1 MSITQST
8 IRIYDDQLKT
18 DLVHEQTTSGSAT
31 DILIEDVLD
40 AGTEYWCTVQAIDG
54 QGLTTE
60 ESSVYRFY
68 TLPDVTWFAG
78 PYASINSI
86 SAQLEGI
93 TDDVTIARYGIVY
106 ATQSDF
112 SDAVYYDQVQGG
124 IDIYGLEESTRYYV
138 RPYVIDE
145 FDRRW
150 VNIDAETYVTTGAS
164 VPIVSW
170 VGLSAVGTTTF
181 TTQVNVNSSTTVS
194 SVVAT
199 LTPAGGSPQ
208 TIGLVASSGT
218 QNVNIIS
225 LTPNTQYTLYVSATN
240 SGGTGQSTTRTF
252 TTMSAAGS
260 AQVELTNVSVS
271 NSNNI
276 ISVDSRATYDS
287 NIITITGHYIELYSN
302 DTHTG
307 TAEESNSGGAVA
319 NYSNNLSHANP
330 DETYYVFSR
339 VTYTVSGDL
348 TVYTAW
354 SEPYEVQ
361 TYSLLSFGAISTT
374 STGASIPYSVAG
386 NAISTQIE
394 YSPDNSNWYSIPVSS
409 YSGGTLTISGL
420 TPSTNYYLRGR
431 VQSTAGWSDYIT
443 NTFTTQSIGVSVTV
457 VSVTNIFETGAD
469 VNLNITE

>member
-8 IRIYDDQLKT
+8 IRIYADQLKT

-40 AGTEYWCTVQAIDG
+40 AGTEYWCTVQAVDG

-78 PYASINSI
+78 PYASVNSI

-93 TDDVTIARYGIVY
+93 TQDVTIARYGIVY

-124 IDIYGLEESTRYYV
+124 VDIWGLPENTTYYV
-138 RPYVIDE
+138 KPYVIDE
-145 FDRRW
+145 FNRRW
-150 VNIDAETYVTTGAS
+150 INEDVRTVTTSVS
-164 VPIVSW
+164 VPVVNW
-170 VGLSAVGTTTF
+170 TGMSAV
-181 TTQVNVNSSTTVS
+181 SSTTYQTQINVTSSSHVTQVMVRIYQGGTMS
-194 SVVAT
+194 SVF
-199 LTPAGGSPQ
+199 LTAQ
-208 TIGLVASSGT
+208 TGT
-218 QNVNIIS
+218 QSVN
-225 LTPNTQYTLYVSATN
+225 LTGLMPNTQYTIVASATN
-240 SGGTGQSTTRTF
+240 AGGTGHSVTRTF

-260 AQVELTNVSVS
+260 AQVELTSVSVS

-287 NIITITGHYIELYSN
+287 SIVTITGHYIELYAN
-302 DTHTG
+302 DSHAG

-339 VTYTVSGDL
+339 VTYTVQGDNN
-348 TVYTAW
+348 VYTAW
-354 SEPYEVQ
+354 SEPYEVT
-361 TYSLLSFGAISTT
+361 TYSLLSFGNITT
-374 STGASIPYSVAG
+374 TQTTASVPYSVAG
-386 NAISTQIE
+386 SATSVELE
-394 YSPDNSNWYSIPVSS
+394 YSLDGVSWISIPATSL
-409 YSGGTLTISGL
+409 SGGTVTISNL
-420 TPSTNYYLRGR
+420 TQDTQYQLRGR
-431 VQSTAGWSDYIT
+431 CKSASGWQDYDTTSFRTTAYTTTVTIVSIT
-443 NTFTTQSIGVSVTV
+443 NIYE
-457 VSVTNIFETGAD
+457 NGAD
-469 VNLNITE
+469 VNLNIQD

>member
-1 MSITQST
+1 MPITQST
-8 IRIYDDQLKT
+8 IRIYADQLKT

-31 DILIEDVLD
+31 SILIADVLD
-40 AGTEYWCTVQAIDG
+40 AGTEYWCTVQAVDG

-78 PYASINSI
+78 PYASVNSI

-93 TDDVTIARYGIVY
+93 TDDVTITRYGIVY

-150 VNIDAETYVTTGAS
+150 VNIDAETYVDTTAT
-164 VPIVSW
+164 VPVVNW
-170 VGLSAVGTTTF
+170 TGMSAIEATKYRSQINITS
-181 TTQVNVNSSTTVS
+181 SSTLT
-194 SVVAT
+194 SVVAV
-199 LTPAGGSPQ
+199 LTPSGGSPQ
-208 TIGLVASSGT
+208 TITLSPTVGVQGVVIT
-218 QNVNIIS
+218 G
-225 LTPNTQYTLYVSATN
+225 LTPNTSYSVVVNATN
-240 SGGTGQSTTRTF
+240 SGGTGHSTTRTF

-260 AQVELTNVSVS
+260 AQVELTSVSVS

-287 NIITITGHYIELYSN
+287 SIVTITGHYIELYSN

-339 VTYTVSGDL
+339 VTYTVQGDNN
-348 TVYTAW
+348 VYTAW
-354 SEPYEVQ
+354 SEPYEVT
-361 TYSLLSFGAISTT
+361 TYALLSFGNITT
-374 STGASIPYSVAG
+374 TQTTASVPYSVAG
-386 NAISTQIE
+386 SATSVELE
-394 YSPDNSNWYSIPVSS
+394 YSLDGVSWIAIPASS
-409 YSGGTLTISGL
+409 LSGGTVTISNL
-420 TPSTNYYLRGR
+420 TQDTQYQLRGR
-431 VQSTAGWSDYIT
+431 CKSESGWQDYDTTSFRTTSFTTTVTIVSIT
-443 NTFTTQSIGVSVTV
+443 NIYE
-457 VSVTNIFETGAD
+457 NGAD
-469 VNLNITE
+469 VNLNIQD